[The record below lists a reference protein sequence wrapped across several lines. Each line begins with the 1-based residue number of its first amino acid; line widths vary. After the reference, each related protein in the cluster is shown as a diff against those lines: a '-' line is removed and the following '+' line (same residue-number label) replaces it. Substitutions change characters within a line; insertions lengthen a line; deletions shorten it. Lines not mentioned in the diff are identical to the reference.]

1 MGKGYRYSM
10 KTSSLSNTIKR
21 VSWYGMSISRSQ
33 FKKCRIWKSNQNSKT
48 EILSQRISDS
58 IAAWEKSI
66 YYNMI
71 WNNTL
76 AMNTVINHKIKYYM

>member
-1 MGKGYRYSM
+1 MQYENVFFIQHNKKGQLIWYEYFPIPILKNAEFGKSD
-10 KTSSLSNTIKR
+10 
-21 VSWYGMSISRSQ
+21 
-33 FKKCRIWKSNQNSKT
+33 QNSKT

-76 AMNTVINHKIKYYM
+76 AMNAVINHKIKYYM

>member
-1 MGKGYRYSM
+1 MQNLEKA
-10 KTSSLSNTIKR
+10 IK
-21 VSWYGMSISRSQ
+21 IQ
-33 FKKCRIWKSNQNSKT
+33 KQ
-48 EILSQRISDS
+48 ILSQRISDS

-76 AMNTVINHKIKYYM
+76 AMNAVINHKIKYYM